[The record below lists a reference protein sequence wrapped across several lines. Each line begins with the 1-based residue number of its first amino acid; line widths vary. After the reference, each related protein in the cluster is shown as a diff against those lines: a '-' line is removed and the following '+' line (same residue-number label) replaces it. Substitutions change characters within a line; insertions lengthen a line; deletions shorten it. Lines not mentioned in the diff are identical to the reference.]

1 MPRRR
6 AAQMA
11 AHLPGRSEP
20 SRTARL
26 RRSWCTVSP
35 RRGKSRASARSRT
48 TGDETKGGVA
58 RRGTSLFVDDGR
70 GAVYEE
76 LTTLRVD
83 VADRVAVATI
93 DAPPINVMTV
103 PMLVDLMRFGSA
115 VADDDEVGV
124 VVFRSA
130 DPDFFI
136 AHFDVESILAMPTD
150 EPAERSGAPNGFHR
164 MCEIY
169 RTMPKPTIVEI
180 AGRVGGGGN
189 EFAMACDMR
198 FGAVGR
204 TIINQMEVPLGIL
217 PGGGGTQRLP
227 RFVGRGRALEIIL
240 GGIDVD
246 AATAERWGLLNRALA
261 PDELTPYV
269 DGLARRIASFP
280 PEAVALAKESVGNVD
295 TMTMADGL
303 AEEAH
308 LFERTL
314 RIPGTAERMRRFL
327 ERGGQTR
334 ETELNI
340 ADAFGPSV

>member
-1 MPRRR
+1 M
-6 AAQMA
+6 
-11 AHLPGRSEP
+11 
-20 SRTARL
+20 
-26 RRSWCTVSP
+26 
-35 RRGKSRASARSRT
+35 
-48 TGDETKGGVA
+48 
-58 RRGTSLFVDDGR
+58 
-70 GAVYEE
+70 YEE

-103 PMLVDLMRFGSA
+103 PMLVDLMRFGTA

-150 EPAERSGAPNGFHR
+150 EPAERSGTPNGFHR

-198 FGAVGR
+198 FGAIGR

-227 RFVGRGRALEIIL
+227 RLVGRGRALEIIL

-280 PEAVALAKESVGNVD
+280 PEAVALAKESIGNVD
-295 TMTMADGL
+295 TMSMVDGL

-314 RIPGTAERMRRFL
+314 RIPGTAERMRSFL